1 MLGTDRRSRNVSTCL
16 DIAVFT
22 STCFDIS
29 IYTYI
34 YICIYVVSSCL
45 ICAVRRV
52 QSVKVFQCFCLPLV
66 RTRAV
71 HVLRFPPSI
80 SKCLWIGT
88 FLDFLRACVG
98 LNAFTFYKLQRDFE
112 RGSGNAPPLESWVLF
127 FNCEE
132 VQCFTK
138 LVPLTALAQD

>member
-1 MLGTDRRSRNVSTCL
+1 MRRLLWLGAFPAPPPGSRSYLPALPTFRQRPTHTGRV
-16 DIAVFT
+16 
-22 STCFDIS
+22 
-29 IYTYI
+29 
-34 YICIYVVSSCL
+34 VVSSCL